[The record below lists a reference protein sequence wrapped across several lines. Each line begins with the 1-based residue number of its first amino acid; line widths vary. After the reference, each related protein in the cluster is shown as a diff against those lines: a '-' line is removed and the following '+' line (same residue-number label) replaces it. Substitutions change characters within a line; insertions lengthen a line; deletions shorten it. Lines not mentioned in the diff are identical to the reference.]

1 MCRRSRVLRTGY
13 STVVRVD
20 AFIVVR
26 LCIGTFRQMCIFNKL
41 SHRGS
46 VGHGNSEVLNAHRF
60 GCNKLNRIF
69 ITHMHGDHLFG
80 LSSVILGIGF
90 EHNPEE
96 LRNSSLSI
104 YGPLGLTEY
113 LSTCF
118 RACSCKLSYTIDIY
132 ELCRRDQ
139 RCGSACVCAV

>member
-1 MCRRSRVLRTGY
+1 M
-13 STVVRVD
+13 VRVD

>member
-1 MCRRSRVLRTGY
+1 M
-13 STVVRVD
+13 VRVD

-26 LCIGTFRQMCIFNKL
+26 LCVGTFRQMCIFNKL

-104 YGPLGLTEY
+104 YGPLVSRSISARAFERALANCRTR
-113 LSTCF
+113 STYT
-118 RACSCKLSYTIDIY
+118 SCAGGISDAGVRVSVRLD
-132 ELCRRDQ
+132 
-139 RCGSACVCAV
+139 A